1 MGNRPTRRRMLRSTS
16 ELGMTSTSTS
26 ELDTGK
32 PLCYGPVELQ
42 NAGSSDKGQYLTERA
57 VAAVVAATLTV
68 VVAFLGYSLLAA
80 ALATALSSAGVMASK
95 SSAWKELGAAKAE
108 DVAGDLEQGSMSVEC
123 ASKDGTCLSV
133 TPEESSVAR
142 VVGHTVEPN
151 EYTVLCKDIWSSLRE
166 EELYPERFEI
176 RSKPKAPVEPLF
188 TAPVHDSQQSA
199 ATKWLRAHQ
208 ANVPPPK
215 ATPQQAPPQ
224 EVELLLMPG
233 ISVPGATHT
242 DAPTLG
248 RQEPPSSTK
257 AMLGKPGVSDPAS
270 KPPPSFLENIKGR
283 WARQLSAKPP
293 KIDTAQHWGDLPIG
307 ARLQDGAKQLVAAIR
322 TGLLY
327 E

>member
-1 MGNRPTRRRMLRSTS
+1 M
-16 ELGMTSTSTS
+16 
-26 ELDTGK
+26 
-32 PLCYGPVELQ
+32 
-42 NAGSSDKGQYLTERA
+42 
-57 VAAVVAATLTV
+57 
-68 VVAFLGYSLLAA
+68 
-80 ALATALSSAGVMASK
+80 
-95 SSAWKELGAAKAE
+95 
-108 DVAGDLEQGSMSVEC
+108 EC
-123 ASKDGTCLSV
+123 APKDGTCLSV

-166 EELYPERFEI
+166 EELYPERFEM
-176 RSKPKAPVEPLF
+176 RSKPKAQVEPLF

-270 KPPPSFLENIKGR
+270 KPPSSFLENIKSR
-283 WARQLSAKPP
+283 WARQLSAEPP
-293 KIDTAQHWGDLPIG
+293 TSDTAQHWGGPPIG

-322 TGLLY
+322 TGLS
-327 E
+327 